1 MQDRKRIA
9 PIALLVSVVSAIVV
23 VAFRG
28 SWSAARDAALA
39 CHFDKTSADLYPFAV
54 DGLIVVAIIA
64 LVLLRHDAGAR
75 RYCLG
80 IIGGYTMASWIIN
93 FLHGLGWFAVD
104 SAGATGARPVQPWL
118 VVAVVASLSI
128 GSIFLGSHLLVYAW
142 RHLRP
147 EQDEAAPESEGGAEV
162 ARPLTLPEALA
173 RVLDDPNMSQRKI
186 AEALGAN
193 RKKLGAILGPDA
205 PPDDEVA
212 QIHPELDQK
221 TA

>member
-1 MQDRKRIA
+1 MQDRKRLA
-9 PIALLVSVVSAIVV
+9 PIALLVSVVGAIVL

-93 FLHGLGWFAVD
+93 FLHGLGWFAV
-104 SAGATGARPVQPWL
+104 GASGARPVQPWG
-118 VVAVVASLSI
+118 VVVVVASLVI
-128 GSIFLGSHLLVYAW
+128 GSIFLGSHLLVYVW
-142 RHLRP
+142 RHLTP
-147 EQDEAAPESEGGAEV
+147 EQDQAAPESVGGAEV

-173 RVLDDPNMSQRKI
+173 RVLDDPSMSQRKI
-186 AEALGAN
+186 AEAIGAN
-193 RKKLGAILGPDA
+193 RKKLSAILGPDA